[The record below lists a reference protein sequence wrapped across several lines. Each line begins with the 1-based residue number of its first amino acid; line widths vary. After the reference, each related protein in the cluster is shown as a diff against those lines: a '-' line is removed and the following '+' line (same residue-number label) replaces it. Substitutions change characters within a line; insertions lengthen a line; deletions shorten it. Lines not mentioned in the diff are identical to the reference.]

1 MPQNNELKRRE
12 ISNNTL
18 VYTCFSVPSNKQHS
32 CVHFWPKELTLTY
45 YFDVGLTFFGYTWDI
60 AAVLSKRQLKRNK

>member
-18 VYTCFSVPSNKQHS
+18 VYTCFSVPSNRQHS
-32 CVHFWPKELTLTY
+32 CVHFWPKELTCIILTL
-45 YFDVGLTFFGYTWDI
+45 GLPSLVTHGI
-60 AAVLSKRQLKRNK
+60 QLKRNK